1 MVFLQGVGVSTSL
14 AVKIYKKY
22 GDESVETVKR
32 EPYRLAADIWGSVSG
47 PPTRSPRR
55 SASRDSPEQIRAG
68 LAFTLSA
75 AADDGHCYLPV
86 RELVAEG
93 VKILGVPQEVVAEQV
108 PDLAVEEPAVCDKVP
123 GDDGVTEAVY
133 LPPFF
138 HSERSVASSL
148 TRLLVARDDRLAVF
162 QSVDWDRV
170 LGHGAPGS
178 SLPRLPAG
186 RRSAWRS

>member
-1 MVFLQGVGVSTSL
+1 
-14 AVKIYKKY
+14 
-22 GDESVETVKR
+22 
-32 EPYRLAADIWGSVSG
+32 
-47 PPTRSPRR
+47 
-55 SASRDSPEQIRAG
+55 
-68 LAFTLSA
+68 
-75 AADDGHCYLPV
+75 
-86 RELVAEG
+86 
-93 VKILGVPQEVVAEQV
+93 
-108 PDLAVEEPAVCDKVP
+108 
-123 GDDGVTEAVY
+123 VTEAVY

>member
-1 MVFLQGVGVSTSL
+1 MVFAS
-14 AVKIYKKY
+14 
-22 GDESVETVKR
+22 
-32 EPYRLAADIWGSVSG
+32 PYRFGSG
-47 PPTRSPRR
+47 
-55 SASRDSPEQIRAG
+55 
-68 LAFTLSA
+68 
-75 AADDGHCYLPV
+75 YLPV

-148 TRLLVARDDRLAVF
+148 TRGTTGWRCSSPLTGTGCSGTGRQGHPCRAYRPGGEAPGGADRPRGRDDPPVSYTHLTLPTIY
-162 QSVDWDRV
+162 SV
-170 LGHGAPGS
+170 
-178 SLPRLPAG
+178 
-186 RRSAWRS
+186 